1 MLVKAVGML
10 PGDHYDVDCVPNY
23 CLTTIFAPDT
33 ISAVDVV
40 D

>member
-1 MLVKAVGML
+1 MFVKIVGTL
-10 PGDHYDVDCVPNY
+10 PDDHYDVDCVPNY
-23 CLTTIFAPDT
+23 YLTTIFAPDT